1 MDFFSELSNAIQNV
15 IKTINLPWD
24 LIDIAIISYLVYK
37 GIKLVRET
45 RAEQLVKGIVLLGVS
60 YFIAFQFNLKTL
72 TFIFQNIFQLGIIA
86 LIVVFQPELRRALEK
101 IGRTKVSDSLNVF
114 TNSPDTT
121 QTDIIWKNSIE
132 SICDAVCDLSKTATG
147 ALIVIERNTKLG
159 EPISTGI
166 KINGKASEELFE
178 NIFFPNSPMH
188 DGAVIVRDGMVL
200 AAGCFL
206 PKPQKE
212 ELIEKHL
219 GSRHRAAIGI
229 SEVSDSITIVVS
241 EETGT
246 ISTAFEGTL
255 KRDYS
260 VGQLKEF
267 LLKEIL
273 PEKSLEAK
281 EKKNTF
287 WKVKRK

>member
-1 MDFFSELSNAIQNV
+1 MEFFNELGNAIQNV

-24 LIDIAIISYLVYK
+24 LIDIAIVSYLVYK

-45 RAEQLVKGIVLLGVS
+45 RAEQLVKGIVLLGFS

-72 TFIFQNIFQLGIIA
+72 TFIFQNIFQIGIIA

-101 IGRTKVSDSLNVF
+101 IGRTKVTESLNVF
-114 TNSPDTT
+114 TNTVDSTEQGVMWDKA
-121 QTDIIWKNSIE
+121 INN
-132 SICDAVCDLSKTATG
+132 ICLAVSDLSKTVTG
-147 ALIVIERNTKLG
+147 ALIVIERNIKLG
-159 EPISTGI
+159 EPIRTGI
-166 KINGKASEELFE
+166 IINGTASPELFE

-188 DGAVIVRDGMVL
+188 DGAVIVRDGIVL

-229 SEVSDSITIVVS
+229 SEVSDSITIIVS

-246 ISTAFEGTL
+246 ISTAVEGVLIRGYTIDKL
-255 KRDYS
+255 
-260 VGQLKEF
+260 QEF
-267 LLKEIL
+267 LFNKIL
-273 PEKSLEAK
+273 PEKSLENK
-281 EKKNTF
+281 DSKNTF

>member
-1 MDFFSELSNAIQNV
+1 MDFFTDIGHSIQNV
-15 IKTINLPWD
+15 LKTINLPWD
-24 LIDIAIISYLVYK
+24 LIDIAIISYLVYN
-37 GIKLVRET
+37 GIKLMRET

-101 IGRTKVSDSLNVF
+101 LGRTKVSDSLNVF
-114 TNSPDTT
+114 TNNEDLGQQEMIWE
-121 QTDIIWKNSIE
+121 QTINSI
-132 SICDAVCDLSKTATG
+132 CVAVSNLSKTATG
-147 ALIVIERNTKLG
+147 ALIVIERNIKLG
-159 EPISTGI
+159 EPIRTGI
-166 KINGKASEELFE
+166 IINGKASNELFE

-188 DGAVIVRDGMVL
+188 DGAVIVRNGVVF

-212 ELIEKHL
+212 ELIDKHL

-229 SEVSDSITIVVS
+229 SEVSDAITIVVS

-246 ISTAFEGTL
+246 ISTTLEGIL
-255 KRDYS
+255 KRGYS
-260 VGQLKEF
+260 IDSLKEF
-267 LLKEIL
+267 LIRHIL
-273 PEKSLEAK
+273 PEKSLEKK
-281 EKKNTF
+281 EKRNSF